1 MNRSES
7 KYFNT
12 ARRMDDALVSLLSEK
27 ELAYITVKEICDRAG
42 VNRSTFYLHYETI
55 ADLLAETVAMIQEQF
70 RLSVPEE
77 DGGALAIETVPL
89 QELFF
94 ITDRWLIPYLESIQ
108 ENKRI
113 YKAIHAQMG
122 TFGAEH
128 AYRRF
133 FQGLFSPILSRCGV
147 AEHRHEYIM
156 TYYRH
161 GLVAV
166 LMRWVESDCKESP
179 AEIAEVIKLCVGE
192 HSL

>member
-27 ELAYITVKEICDRAG
+27 DLAYITVKEICDRAG

-55 ADLLAETVAMIQEQF
+55 ADLLAETVSMIQEQF
-70 RLSVPEE
+70 RLSVPEN
-77 DGGALAIETVPL
+77 GRALAIDTVPL

-94 ITDRWLIPYLESIQ
+94 ITDRWLIPYLESVQ

-113 YKAIHAQMG
+113 YKAIHTQMG

-128 AYRRF
+128 AYHQF